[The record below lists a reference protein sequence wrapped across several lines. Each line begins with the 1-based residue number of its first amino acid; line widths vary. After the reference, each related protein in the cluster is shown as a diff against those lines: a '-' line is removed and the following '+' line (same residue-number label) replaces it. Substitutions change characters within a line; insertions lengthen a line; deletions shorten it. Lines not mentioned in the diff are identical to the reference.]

1 MCRSWLEGDC
11 IPNFDPRGGVSDKL
25 QTAQIIEALNPHHT
39 DSSGLLIANDADH
52 KRTHM
57 LVHQTGRMP
66 SKGLVVT
73 NLDASE
79 SLPAIPP
86 MASDYPPTG
95 AIPNISLGDGETLQ
109 FDRILA
115 DVP

>member
-1 MCRSWLEGDC
+1 
-11 IPNFDPRGGVSDKL
+11 
-25 QTAQIIEALNPHHT
+25 
-39 DSSGLLIANDADH
+39 
-52 KRTHM
+52 M

-79 SLPAIPP
+79 LDDGVRDVDLLVSGLIPS
-86 MASDYPPTG
+86 MD
-95 AIPNISLGDGETLQ
+95 LGNGETLQ